1 MMTYQMLYF
10 LKLILNNSFNL
21 IKKDS
26 FKKAK
31 SNKEQK
37 IKRLEKIWIIFKIS
51 ESSNRKQIKK

>member
-1 MMTYQMLYF
+1 MIYF

-31 SNKEQK
+31 SNKEYK
-37 IKRLEKIWIIFKIS
+37 IKRPEKIRIIFKIS

>member
-1 MMTYQMLYF
+1 MIYIF